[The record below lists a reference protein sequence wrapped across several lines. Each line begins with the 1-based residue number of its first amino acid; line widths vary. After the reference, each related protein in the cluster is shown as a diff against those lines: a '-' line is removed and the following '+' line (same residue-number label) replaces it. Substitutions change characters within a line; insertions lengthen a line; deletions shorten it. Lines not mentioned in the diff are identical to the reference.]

1 MSVSPKF
8 QLNISYGGRV
18 IEFFLLAWGVNGYRV
33 ESSRVVVV
41 VVVGMWII
49 MLPRTVVHWQSSVG
63 VGDKFGA
70 EQLFQKLRHN

>member
-33 ESSRVVVV
+33 VVERVVVER
-41 VVVGMWII
+41 VVGMWII
-49 MLPRTVVHWQSSVG
+49 MLPQTVVHLQSSLG
-63 VGDKFGA
+63 AGDKFGA
-70 EQLFQKLRHN
+70 EQ